1 MGKKENENL
10 KLLKEATD
18 RLIKFVQNNPNYY
31 KSYGMG
37 KSLRDY
43 VDQLERDLKKKKRRY
58 KTYLPGTIVYVHFGM
73 NFGEEFS
80 KTHYAIILSNNDNKN
95 KRTVTVIP
103 LTSKPGDDKMK
114 LDFNFSREL
123 FHLTYQVAMEA
134 SKKSEENLISEIN
147 SRLPCDIEPYTSLK
161 DLTYLFDNQEEYS
174 DLLDKVVE
182 ERKKSIK
189 LLESAS
195 KQMDR
200 FQRTTEK
207 MTYAALDCVTTI
219 DKNKIESR
227 ISEID
232 VLSATVLG
240 DVQLKKL
247 SKAIAKRIIFDT

>member
-1 MGKKENENL
+1 MGKKENIR
-10 KLLKEATD
+10 LLKEATD
-18 RLIKFVQNNPNYY
+18 RLIKFVQNNPNYH

-37 KSLRDY
+37 ESLSNY
-43 VDQLERDLKKKKRRY
+43 VNQLERDLHKKKRRY

-80 KTHYAIILSNNDNKN
+80 KTHYAITLPKNDNKN

-103 LTSKPGDDKMK
+103 LTSKSGDDKMK

-123 FHLTYQVAMEA
+123 FHLTHQVAKEE

-147 SRLPCDIEPYTSLK
+147 SRLPSDIEPYTSLE
-161 DLTYLFDNQEEYS
+161 DLTYLFDNWEEYD
-174 DLLDKVVE
+174 DLLNKVAE
-182 ERKKSIK
+182 EIKKSTK

-200 FQRTTEK
+200 FQKTTEK
-207 MTYAALDCVTTI
+207 TTYAALDCVTTI

-247 SKAIAKRIIFDT
+247 SKAIAERIIFDK